1 MAKEEGEN
9 GFSERK
15 RLKRVA
21 LAKDIIVSDSRAKV
35 EAASR
40 LRPSNVVI
48 KHHGKDILKKS
59 QRKNRFLFSFPGLL
73 APLPAQG
80 GKIGELKDLATKNPI
95 LYLHF
100 PKGRLKLFG
109 TILYPNNRYLTL
121 QFPRGGKSV
130 TCDDYFDNMIV
141 FSEAWWI
148 GTEDENPEEAR
159 LDFPNDFNEG
169 QLIEYD
175 FKGGAGST
183 SLINKPAGMTYVEQQ
198 SPKSEELE
206 VDLSDSEKNIK
217 DLIKATPA
225 RHSQR
230 TAGKTFNF
238 ADASSGDE
246 SVKSDADVS
255 EGEGK
260 KVEEVDSSIT
270 KYTSGKTENLC
281 SVNLDIDNKGAVE
294 RGQFPEQ
301 NKLSAMSV
309 SKSKRLSRNA
319 TTATASKERSGSNH
333 GSLVQATISTLF
345 KKVDEKA
352 PRNPR
357 KSPSPKVSSQKLQH
371 PNSKRKNNEDEGP
384 RKKEKVIKEKDIGG
398 SIMGK
403 RKEVEIK
410 DDEIEQFSS
419 SSQDAEGSDED
430 WTT

>member
-21 LAKDIIVSDSRAKV
+21 LAKDIIVSDSRAKA
-35 EAASR
+35 EAA
-40 LRPSNVVI
+40 LTPSNVVI

-148 GTEDENPEEAR
+148 GTEDENPEEAC

-169 QLIEYD
+169 QLVECD

-183 SLINKPAGMTYVEQQ
+183 SLINKPAGMTYVEPQ
-198 SPKSEELE
+198 SPISEELE
-206 VDLSDSEKNIK
+206 VDLSDSEKNLK
-217 DLIKATPA
+217 DLIKATPV

-230 TAGKTFNF
+230 TAGKSFNF

-301 NKLSAMSV
+301 NNAMSV
-309 SKSKRLSRNA
+309 SKSKRLPRNA
-319 TTATASKERSGSNH
+319 TTATTSKEGSGSNH

-345 KKVDEKA
+345 KKVEEKA

-357 KSPSPKVSSQKLQH
+357 KSPSPKVSGQKLQH

-384 RKKEKVIKEKDIGG
+384 RKKAKVIKEKDIGG
-398 SIMGK
+398 SITGK